1 MRRRA
6 VVKGG
11 GGVVGNTAWVAV
23 VMGVVSEESVQGW
36 RENVRKGWETG
47 CRDHAS

>member
-11 GGVVGNTAWVAV
+11 GGVVGKTGRVAV

-36 RENVRKGWETG
+36 EGM
-47 CRDHAS
+47 